1 MKHIFSSISVLL
13 FLSIFVWSCQD
24 ADAINPDDKNNVIIE
39 FENFVGGQKL
49 LLNTKSFK
57 NQANEDFTITKLN
70 YYVSNISLKKADGTE
85 VKFPNDYFLVRE
97 EDPTSLKLTL
107 KDVPAG
113 DYTSISYI
121 IGVDSA
127 RSVADISQ
135 RTGVLDLA
143 QEDKM
148 YWSWNSGYI
157 FFKMEG
163 TSAMATTPAKNF
175 QFHVGGFGGM
185 TGPTPNNIRKITNT
199 LGTISAK
206 VRVNSVPTI
215 HIITD
220 VLTVFSQGHT
230 IAGRSLVHSPSL
242 AIPIANGYMNMF
254 TVDHVHNDL
263 TTN

>member
-1 MKHIFSSISVLL
+1 
-13 FLSIFVWSCQD
+13 
-24 ADAINPDDKNNVIIE
+24 
-39 FENFVGGQKL
+39 
-49 LLNTKSFK
+49 
-57 NQANEDFTITKLN
+57 
-70 YYVSNISLKKADGTE
+70 
-85 VKFPNDYFLVRE
+85 
-97 EDPTSLKLTL
+97 
-107 KDVPAG
+107 
-113 DYTSISYI
+113 
-121 IGVDSA
+121 
-127 RSVADISQ
+127 
-135 RTGVLDLA
+135 
-143 QEDKM
+143 
-148 YWSWNSGYI
+148 
-157 FFKMEG
+157 
-163 TSAMATTPAKNF
+163 MATTPAKNF